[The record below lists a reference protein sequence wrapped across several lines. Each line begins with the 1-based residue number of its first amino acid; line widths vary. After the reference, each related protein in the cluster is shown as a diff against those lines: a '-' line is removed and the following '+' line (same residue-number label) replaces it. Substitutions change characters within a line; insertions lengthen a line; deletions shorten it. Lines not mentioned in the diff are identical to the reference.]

1 MSTDIFLSY
10 ASEDTAKAVE
20 LARIL
25 EDFGWSVWWDRKL
38 SPNPDVESDCAAA
51 LAKARAVVV
60 LWSAFSVSSNRVKN
74 EAREAKESNRLITVL
89 LEDARI
95 PLSYRSLSSIDLREW
110 PGEQSPLEISQFRSA
125 VSRVLHNGGSD
136 QIPRK
141 PATSDAMSLS
151 VRVASHMALGR
162 NGNGT
167 ELAAADSTLAVE
179 RCISDI
185 FLDILK
191 SLPDTVQSKIDG
203 YIMQLAA
210 ILRAPVIICNKVN
223 FTRMGVSDM
232 RSMDKS
238 KVTAAQEKVILEYVN
253 QYCSPSGE
261 HNLHLLPGKWPAG
274 KMLCLPLS
282 QHAAGREFAWF
293 ISEAP
298 IGEWTQA
305 TQNQLLKLA
314 SGIQAVV
321 SRAS

>member
-1 MSTDIFLSY
+1 
-10 ASEDTAKAVE
+10 
-20 LARIL
+20 
-25 EDFGWSVWWDRKL
+25 
-38 SPNPDVESDCAAA
+38 
-51 LAKARAVVV
+51 VVV
-60 LWSAFSVSSNRVKN
+60 LWSVSSVSSNRVKN

-95 PLSYRSLSSIDLREW
+95 PLSYRSLSSIDLRQW

-136 QIPRK
+136 QIPKK
-141 PATSDAMSLS
+141 PSTSDAMSLS

-162 NGNGT
+162 KGNGT
-167 ELAAADSTLAVE
+167 ESAAADPSLAIE

-191 SLPDTVQSKIDG
+191 SLPGTVQSKIDG
-203 YIMQLAA
+203 YVMQLAT
-210 ILRAPVIICNKVN
+210 ILRAPVIICNKVD

-238 KVTAAQEKVILEYVN
+238 KVTATQEKAILEYVN

-261 HNLHLLPGKWPAG
+261 HNLHPLSGKWPEG